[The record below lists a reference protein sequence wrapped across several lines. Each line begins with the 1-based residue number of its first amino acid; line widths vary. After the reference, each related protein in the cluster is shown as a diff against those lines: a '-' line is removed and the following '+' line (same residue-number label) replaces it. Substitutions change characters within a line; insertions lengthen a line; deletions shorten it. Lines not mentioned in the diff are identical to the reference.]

1 MTTILVRT
9 VTLEAKRDRLQKPMA
24 DFAEFVKDILKES
37 KPIKRRNNGKVSR

>member
-1 MTTILVRT
+1 MTTVLVRT
-9 VTLEAKRDRLQKPMA
+9 ATLELNEIDCGPMA